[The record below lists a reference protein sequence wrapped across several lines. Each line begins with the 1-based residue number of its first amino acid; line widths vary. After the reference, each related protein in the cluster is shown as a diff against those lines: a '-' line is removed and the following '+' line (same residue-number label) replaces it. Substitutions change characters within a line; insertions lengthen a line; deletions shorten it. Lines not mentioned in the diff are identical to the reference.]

1 MDLTTARILEH
12 LDISDNMLT
21 GHLPAQVREARGL
34 CCVEKDSTQ
43 YSTGFE
49 DDVSTSALASEPRAH
64 EAHRGHT
71 NVPQF
76 TLRCEGNQTHHQASL
91 AEPPIPGPHYI
102 V

>member
-34 CCVEKDSTQ
+34 CPVEKDSTQ

-49 DDVSTSALASEPRAH
+49 DEVSTSALASEPRAH
-64 EAHRGHT
+64 EGAHSYAG
-71 NVPQF
+71 V
-76 TLRCEGNQTHHQASL
+76 LMQAFWKVGRAAQS
-91 AEPPIPGPHYI
+91 
-102 V
+102 